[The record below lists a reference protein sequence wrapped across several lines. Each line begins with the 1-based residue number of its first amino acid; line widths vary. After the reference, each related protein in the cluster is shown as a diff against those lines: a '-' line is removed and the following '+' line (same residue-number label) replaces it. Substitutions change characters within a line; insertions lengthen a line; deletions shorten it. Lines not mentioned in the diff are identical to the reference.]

1 MEKYMSNELAVA
13 ADRGQSLAEL
23 MGVSE
28 ASTKPQGPS
37 LARINVLSTPIKGE
51 IDVAGKKIKTD
62 VVPVGAYKIT
72 HGDDVFY
79 AENITIRIFAQ
90 RQQWQRWNASTEEM
104 EKSVMA
110 NNLNGDMQDSVGGF
124 NLGRPSGYIE
134 DFNALPETTKDIIR
148 TVKRVK
154 VFMGL
159 LTVDNPVDDAGNALT
174 SMQFVDM
181 PFVMDVKNR
190 ESLKNIDGA
199 LTLLSRKNLLPIMST
214 LTMAGE
220 ERSIPTGAV
229 YGISTAKVGEKVD
242 LTDADNETLKDFLG
256 FVEYNNGKVM
266 DLHHERSSSSMS
278 EEDKELVGSII
289 DVDEVPF

>member
-1 MEKYMSNELAVA
+1 MSNELTVA
-13 ADRGQSLAEL
+13 SERGQSLAEL

-37 LARINVLSTPIKGE
+37 LARVNVLSTPIKGE

-104 EKSVMA
+104 EKSVLA

-124 NLGRPSGYIE
+124 NLGRPSEYIE
-134 DFNALPETTKDIIR
+134 DFNALPEATKDIIR

-159 LTVDNPVDDAGNALT
+159 LTVDNPVDDAGNPLT
-174 SMQFVDM
+174 SMQFVDV

-199 LTLLSRKNLLPIMST
+199 LKLLQRKNLLPIMST
-214 LTMAGE
+214 LIMAGE

-229 YGISTAKVGEKVD
+229 YGISTAIVGETVE
-242 LTDADNETLKDFLG
+242 LTDSDNETLKDFLG

-266 DLHHERSSSSMS
+266 DLHRERSNSSMS
-278 EEDKELVGSII
+278 NEDKELIGSII
-289 DVDEVPF
+289 DVVDEVSS